1 MNINN
6 WQEKE
11 RLWWAKLEQCQS
23 CGEFWATYASYLE
36 DVGSI
41 SKHRKLL
48 LKWAQEA
55 GKRCACGQ
63 YLQGHDSSR
72 CALAGLEKVSLQEI
86 WDNG

>member
-1 MNINN
+1 MNLDN

-41 SKHRKLL
+41 SKHRRLL
-48 LKWAQEA
+48 LKWAREVGNKSEVPDLSKMGIQI
-55 GKRCACGQ
+55 
-63 YLQGHDSSR
+63 LS
-72 CALAGLEKVSLQEI
+72 I
-86 WDNG
+86 